1 MPRALL
7 AFRVQ
12 LTSLSL
18 EHFERKNV
26 GRWGGKRMCARNII
40 FKLGNG
46 SRKKAAFSFWVGGR
60 KGQSVRPLLF
70 LGEKKC
76 KKASFFKAVHCSTI
90 V

>member
-40 FKLGNG
+40 FKWETEVV
-46 SRKKAAFSFWVGGR
+46 KK
-60 KGQSVRPLLF
+60 QLF
-70 LGEKKC
+70 LSGSEGEKGSPSAPFFRGKEMQ
-76 KKASFFKAVHCSTI
+76 KSFFF
-90 V
+90 

>member
-26 GRWGGKRMCARNII
+26 GRWGGKRMCARDII
-40 FKLGNG
+40 FKWETEVVKKQLFSG
-46 SRKKAAFSFWVGGR
+46 SEEE
-60 KGQSVRPLLF
+60 KGSPSVRSLF